1 MNHQRLPVHNIN
13 VSDSVF
19 SDFSFFK
26 QERNPHH
33 DGAHEIIRWKD
44 PRHTICSHTGPID
57 YLRNPG
63 TQPCPLCCQSSL
75 CPNPVWHQSPELLCS
90 RTEERAGTGQ
100 AELTRVRQIALTQSK
115 QTAHDSCDLWFFPSS
130 VISLEAFWRSVGL
143 NWFDL

>member
-1 MNHQRLPVHNIN
+1 MNPQRLPVHNIN

-26 QERNPHH
+26 QERNPPH

-63 TQPCPLCCQSSL
+63 TQPCPLLSVLTVSQS
-75 CPNPVWHQSPELLCS
+75 CFDTNHPNYCAVEQKNVPELAKQNSPESDKLLS
-90 RTEERAGTGQ
+90 LRVNGQRT
-100 AELTRVRQIALTQSK
+100 TRVTC
-115 QTAHDSCDLWFFPSS
+115 DSSRPL
-130 VISLEAFWRSVGL
+130 
-143 NWFDL
+143 